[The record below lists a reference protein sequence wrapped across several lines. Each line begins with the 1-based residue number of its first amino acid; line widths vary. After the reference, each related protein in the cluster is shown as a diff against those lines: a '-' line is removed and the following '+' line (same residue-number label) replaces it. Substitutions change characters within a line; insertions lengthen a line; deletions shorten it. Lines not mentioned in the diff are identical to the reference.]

1 MTETL
6 LSTIR
11 RIEPLSIFVEFMRN
25 LYKDR
30 HMVMTMA
37 VRELKVRYIGSSF
50 GLLWA
55 VINPLTQVAIYGII
69 FGVFFNAKPDPTYGT
84 HSYFL
89 YLICGLIPWQFFSQ
103 AVNSSTGVI
112 LANRNL
118 VMKAAGF
125 PSEILPI
132 VSIISQI
139 MSHLIALAVLLIILM
154 IFKVGLSVYILV
166 IPIYILFLTIF
177 TVGLSWIFSSLNVY
191 MRDVQHIVG
200 LIMTAWF
207 FFTPIFYSTAII
219 PPKIQPLLKLN
230 PMYTLI
236 DGYRYALLAGELP
249 PLGNFL
255 YLAFISLLI
264 FGLGGMVFRKLKPG
278 FAEVL

>member
-11 RIEPLSIFVEFMRN
+11 RIEPLSIFVEFMKN

-50 GLLWA
+50 GLFWA

-69 FGVFFNAKPDPTYGT
+69 FGIFFNAKPNPVYGT
-84 HSYFL
+84 DSYFL

-112 LANRNL
+112 LSNRNL

-125 PSEILPI
+125 PSEVLPI
-132 VSIISQI
+132 ISIISQI
-139 MSHLIALAVLLIILM
+139 MNHLIALAVLLIILL
-154 IFKVGLSVYILV
+154 IFKVSLGIFVLL
-166 IPIYILFLTIF
+166 IPLYILFMTLFTI
-177 TVGLSWIFSSLNVY
+177 GLSWIFSSINVY
-191 MRDVQHIVG
+191 MRDVQHIIG

-207 FFTPIFYSTAII
+207 FFTPIFYSTDII
-219 PPKIQPLLKLN
+219 PPKALTLLKLN
-230 PMYTLI
+230 PMYYVI
-236 DGYRYALLAGELP
+236 DGYRYTLLAGELP
-249 PLGNFL
+249 PIGNL
-255 YLAFISLLI
+255 IYLAVISTLV

>member
-1 MTETL
+1 MTETIF
-6 LSTIR
+6 STIR
-11 RIEPLSIFVEFMRN
+11 RIEPLSIFIEFMRN

-37 VRELKVRYIGSSF
+37 VRELKVRYIGSTF

-69 FGVFFNAKPDPTYGT
+69 FGIFFNAKPDPTYGT

-103 AVNSSTGVI
+103 AVSSSTGVI
-112 LANRNL
+112 PANRNL
-118 VMKAAGF
+118 IMKAAGF
-125 PSEILPI
+125 PSEVLPI
-132 VSIISQI
+132 ITIISQI
-139 MSHLIALAVLLIILM
+139 MSHLIALGVLVIILI
-154 IFKVGLSVYILV
+154 IFKVGLSAYILI
-166 IPIYILFLTIF
+166 IPVYILFLTIF
-177 TVGLSWIFSSLNVY
+177 TVGLGWIFSSINVY

-207 FFTPIFYSTAII
+207 FFTPVFYSTAII
-219 PPKIQPLLKLN
+219 PPKIQPIIKLN
-230 PMYTLI
+230 PIYHVI
-236 DGYRYALLAGELP
+236 DGYRYSLLAGELP
-249 PLGNFL
+249 PIWNLVS
-255 YLAFISLLI
+255 LAFISVLT

-278 FAEVL
+278 FAEVI